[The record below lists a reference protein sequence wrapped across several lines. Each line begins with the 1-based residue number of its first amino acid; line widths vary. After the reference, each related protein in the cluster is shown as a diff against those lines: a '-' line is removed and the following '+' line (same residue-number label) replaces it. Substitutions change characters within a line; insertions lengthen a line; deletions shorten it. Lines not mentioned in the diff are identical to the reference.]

1 MKQQQKSASTNLS
14 FYQKCVSVHAADV
27 FVLNMKQTQLKGR
40 KEVLVT
46 SLFAQSTRHF
56 LSRQLVTSFILLSDH
71 IAWHY
76 IFSIY
81 K

>member
-1 MKQQQKSASTNLS
+1 MKQQQQNASTNLS
-14 FYQKCVSVHAADV
+14 FYQKCVSVHAAYV
-27 FVLNMKQTQLKGR
+27 FLKMKQTQLKGR
-40 KEVLVT
+40 KEVLAT
-46 SLFAQSTRHF
+46 SSFAQSTRHF
-56 LSRQLVTSFILLSDH
+56 LFRQLVTSFILLLVH